1 MNQQGNLTFQAY
13 ESFQIEMA
21 VLFGADKDRAAVE
34 MAEVLKFEIAM
45 SNVRIKTAYE
55 DSNFKEKKIFLLAV
69 IVGEVGLFVSLL

>member
-34 MAEVLKFEIAM
+34 MAEVLKFEIAL
-45 SNVRIKTAYE
+45 SNVRIKTGYV
-55 DSNFKEKKIFLLAV
+55 DSNFKEKKSFFYLAV
-69 IVGEVGLFVSLL
+69 IVGEVGLFVSL